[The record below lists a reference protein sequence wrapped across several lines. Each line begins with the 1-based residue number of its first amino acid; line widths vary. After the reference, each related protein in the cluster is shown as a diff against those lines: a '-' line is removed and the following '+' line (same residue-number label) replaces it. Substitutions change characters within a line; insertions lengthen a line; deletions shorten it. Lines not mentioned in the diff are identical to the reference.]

1 MEGRIRWNVFPVNHL
16 PCQLCLRFG
25 PPIANALALD
35 CGCAILDNMR
45 LLAALLILLLS
56 ALPSFAWL
64 EPLPYD
70 KGSAGLL
77 QQLRKL
83 QTRARVLYIVA
94 HPDDEDGATIAHL
107 SRGLGAEVVLLSLTR
122 GESGANLVTDDAF
135 DRLGL
140 LRTVELRRGAH
151 YYGARLRFTRAVD
164 YGYSKNIEECWSQWS
179 EDEVIG
185 DVVRIIREEQPHIVI
200 SRWQGTARDGHGNHT
215 ASGIVSPKAFAAAAD
230 PSKYPQQLASGL
242 RTWKPLK
249 HYANNRSQLDAWTVK
264 SDTGIFDP
272 MLGQS
277 YAQIGREGLRQQR
290 SQSIGT
296 VIMGPGTL
304 ATYYL
309 RTSSPAAEDEREASF
324 LDGVDLSMSAYP
336 TLRTHIDEAVKL
348 FDGQHPER
356 SAPALAAALRE
367 LRTLRSAGDSRDL
380 AIKETQIERALALS
394 LGIEVEALVR
404 PESVPT
410 GQMAMFVPA
419 VTFAVATPGQRFPV
433 AVNLYQRLQQEV
445 KLLGIELQTPE
456 GWKVE
461 RDGEGLFQVTV
472 AADASS
478 TSAFWKRD
486 SVMETFYSYASDR
499 LFGQPLP
506 VAPVHALLAYE
517 YQGVR
522 IHARQPVLVSQ
533 VDEKGLQ
540 YRKALSVGPAL
551 SLRTETEAGILPL
564 TKDAYSLN
572 VELRNV
578 GSARIEGSVRLE
590 LPQGWRSEPVAQT
603 FSMQKEGEAIGASF
617 RIVPPAGL
625 RGGRVTVAAVATAN
639 GVEYRRTFQPITQ
652 PGYEVVYL
660 EKPATHEIALVDAK
674 VAPNLKVGYVM
685 GAGDLVPAGIEQLG
699 ASVEMLDSSAL
710 ANGDLSRYHTIVMGI
725 RAYAVRKDVLT
736 YNQRLLDYV
745 NGGGVLVVQYN
756 TPEYDNNFGPY
767 PYQMGRRPEEVS
779 EEDSPVKLLAPAAP
793 VFQLPNRITLADFE
807 GWVEQRG
814 SKHLTTWA
822 PQYTPLVEMNDRGQN
837 PQRGIWLEAR
847 HGKGLYIYCSL
858 AWYRQLPFAVP
869 GAARIFANLISLGA
883 PDAPWRTR

>member
-1 MEGRIRWNVFPVNHL
+1 MP
-16 PCQLCLRFG
+16 
-25 PPIANALALD
+25 
-35 CGCAILDNMR
+35 CAILDNMR
-45 LLAALLILLLS
+45 WLASLLLCFMCVV
-56 ALPSFAWL
+56 PSYGWL

-83 QTRARVLYIVA
+83 QTRARILYIVA

-122 GESGANLVTDDAF
+122 GESGANIVTDDAF

-140 LRTVELRRGAH
+140 LRSVELRRGAQ

-164 YGYSKNIEECWSQWS
+164 YGYSKTIEECWSQWN
-179 EDEVIG
+179 EDEVIA
-185 DVVRIIREEQPHIVI
+185 DVVRVIREERPHVII

-215 ASGIVSPKAFAAAAD
+215 ASGIVSPKAYAAAAD
-230 PSKYPQQLASGL
+230 PERYPEQLAAGS
-242 RTWKPLK
+242 RTWKALK
-249 HYANNRSQLDAWTVK
+249 HYANNRSQLDPWTVK
-264 SDTGIFDP
+264 SETGIFDP

-296 VIMGPGTL
+296 VIMGPGSL

-309 RTSSPAAEDEREASF
+309 RTDPPAADDEREGGF
-324 LDGVDLSMSAYP
+324 LEGIDLSMSAYP
-336 TLRTHIDEAVKL
+336 ALQAHIDEAMRR

-356 SAPALAAALRE
+356 SAPALAAALAEVR
-367 LRTLRSAGDSRDL
+367 RMRRSGDDRDL
-380 AIKETQIERALALS
+380 SVKEAQIEKALLLS
-394 LGIEVEALVR
+394 LGLEVEALVR
-404 PESVPT
+404 PASAPT

-433 AVNLYQRLQQEV
+433 AVTLHQRLEQGIQ
-445 KLLGIELQTPE
+445 LLGIELQTPAGWQVEDE
-456 GWKVE
+456 G
-461 RDGEGLFQVTV
+461 DGRFQVTV
-472 AADASS
+472 PADARP

-486 SVMETFYSYASDR
+486 SVKETFYRYASDAE
-499 LFGQPLP
+499 FGQPLP
-506 VAPVHALLAYE
+506 DAPVHALVMFE
-517 YQGVR
+517 FQGVR
-522 IHARQPVLVSQ
+522 IYARQPVLVSQ

-540 YRKALSVGPAL
+540 YRKALSVGPSL

-564 TKDAYSLN
+564 SKDAYALN

-578 GSARIEGSVRLE
+578 GSAAIAGTVRLE
-590 LPQGWRSEPVAQT
+590 LPQGWRSEPQTQT
-603 FSMQKEGEAIGASF
+603 FAMEKEGEAVGAAF
-617 RIVPPAGL
+617 RIVPPAEL
-625 RGGRVTVAAVATAN
+625 RGGRVTVAAVAAAN
-639 GVEYRRTFQPITQ
+639 GKEYRHTFQPVTQ
-652 PGYEVVYL
+652 PGYEVVYY
-660 EKPATHEIALVDAK
+660 ERPATHEIALVDAK
-674 VAPNLKVGYVM
+674 IAPNLKVGYIM
-685 GAGDLVPAGIEQLG
+685 GAGDLVAAGIEQLG
-699 ASVEMLDSSAL
+699 ASVEMLDTSSL
-710 ANGDLSRYHTIVMGI
+710 ASADLSRYHTIVMGI

-745 NGGGVLVVQYN
+745 KQGGVLVVQYN

-767 PYQMGRRPEEVS
+767 PYQMGRRAEEVS
-779 EEDSPVKLLAPAAP
+779 EEDSPVKLLAPDAP
-793 VFQLPNRITLADFE
+793 VFQMPNRITLADFD

-814 SKHLTTWA
+814 SKHLVSWA
-822 PQYTPLVEMNDRGQN
+822 PEYTPLVEMHDRGQD

-847 HGKGLYIYCSL
+847 HGKGMYIYCSL

-883 PDAPWRTR
+883 PGAPWRPQ